1 MVFTLRSKILSFCLC
16 DSCLRAD
23 VSYFLC
29 CTRKRDDFSFSAC
42 NKGNRRRLHAG
53 NCDRELDMS
62 VTFDLTSLVHTAA
75 NLIPTSILEWSAGN
89 GETRQVSHVDDIV
102 VVCKNRGL

>member
-1 MVFTLRSKILSFCLC
+1 MVVFTLRSKILSFCLC
-16 DSCLRAD
+16 DSCLRVD

-29 CTRKRDDFSFSAC
+29 CTRKREDVPFPRAT
-42 NKGNRRRLHAG
+42 RRRLHAG

-75 NLIPTSILEWSAGN
+75 RPYLIPTSILEWSAGN
-89 GETRQVSHVDDIV
+89 GETLLTKSAT
-102 VVCKNRGL
+102 